1 MSVWPAAPQSRGPV
15 LRRASGR
22 RRARHGATGRRLAS
36 GVAMLGAALAAL
48 AWFVQTQNTVPEQVI
63 RGDLDRQGLGT
74 VSLTVAGRDIH
85 LSGALPAG
93 VTPDFALSIAHGS
106 ICRFWLVSRQCAG
119 QVTGDFPQAAAA
131 PAPKAPAEPAP
142 ATAPAALAAVAA
154 GVTPDVTGAPAI
166 TTRANAVVAAVTAA
180 PATTA
185 APPAPAPAPSA
196 AGNCAARAAQVA
208 ADGEPLQFQIRSS
221 ELAPAATPMLDR
233 LARALSNCQGAVQI
247 EGHTDSR
254 GREANNRALSLA
266 RAGAVRAALQARG
279 VATDRLSAVGMG
291 SSRAKFDNE
300 TVEGRRANR
309 RIEFVDAGP

>member
-1 MSVWPAAPQSRGPV
+1 M
-15 LRRASGR
+15 
-22 RRARHGATGRRLAS
+22 
-36 GVAMLGAALAAL
+36 
-48 AWFVQTQNTVPEQVI
+48 QTQNTVPEQVI

-154 GVTPDVTGAPAI
+154 GATPDATGAPAI

-180 PATTA
+180 PAA
-185 APPAPAPAPSA
+185 QPAPAPAGS
-196 AGNCAARAAQVA
+196 CAARAAQVA

-221 ELAPAATPMLDR
+221 ELAAAATPMLDR
-233 LARALSNCQGAVQI
+233 LARALSDCQGAVRI